1 LELPVSIIT
10 APSVFRALVDS
21 QIEATRDGFL
31 IRDINSHHV
40 GVATAFCDEGQLLAV
55 LETICG
61 ILRARGATVTPK
73 MKAAI
78 SMDRFRPTEGLRVDP
93 LPPTAEKAP
102 EKAAAEVVLPV
113 TVPTATK
120 APKGRSKRG

>member
-1 LELPVSIIT
+1 MSIIT

-31 IRDINSHHV
+31 IRDINAHPV

-61 ILRARGATVTPK
+61 ILRARGAIVTPK

-78 SMDRFRPTEGLRVDP
+78 SMERFRPTEGLRVDP
-93 LPPTAEKAP
+93 LPATAEEAP
-102 EKAAAEVVLPV
+102 KKAAAEVVLPV

-120 APKGRSKRG
+120 ASKGRSKRG

>member
-31 IRDINSHHV
+31 IRDINCHHV

-93 LPPTAEKAP
+93 LPPIAEKAP
-102 EKAAAEVVLPV
+102 QKAAAEVVLPV